1 MKKLNPKTFEIEM
14 LFKIAL
20 KNLLGARLRTFL
32 NVLVTA
38 FSFFLILSMLALY
51 DGMLQHAKQV
61 TIDTEIAGG
70 AYWHPEYDPL
80 DPMTFEDAHSTPPR
94 AVQALVNEKK
104 AFPVLVS
111 QVSIYPG
118 GRIMPAIMK
127 GIPPDQNIVNMPT
140 DALSGHEEIAIPVL
154 IGKGM
159 ASDTKLEVGDTFTI
173 RWLDTD
179 RTYDADEGTVIY
191 IMDTENFK
199 LDLGHIW
206 IPLNKAQA
214 MLAMEGDAT
223 YVTYKKGT
231 PPAQDSGGW
240 SPRDIN
246 YLVQDMEAIIE
257 ADKPG
262 AQIMN
267 MILLALAAMG
277 IFNAQVLSIFRRGR
291 EIGTLMAIGM
301 TRSRVVGL
309 FTLEGGLNAVLA
321 AVATL
326 IFFGPILWYFG
337 VYGIPLPIDYTEMG
351 LIMAKRLMP
360 VYTVGLVFSTT
371 ILVSIIVL
379 IVSYIPSRRIAQM
392 KPTDALR
399 GKAAV

>member
-1 MKKLNPKTFEIEM
+1 M
-14 LFKIAL
+14 LFNIAL
-20 KNLLGARLRTFL
+20 KNLLGARLRTIL
-32 NVLVTA
+32 NVFVTA
-38 FSFFLILSMLALY
+38 FSFFIILFFLGMY
-51 DGMLQHAKQV
+51 DGMLQHAKNV

-80 DPMTFEDAHSTPPR
+80 DPMSYEDAHSNLPDDI
-94 AVQALVNEKK
+94 QALIDKKK

-118 GRIMPAIMK
+118 GRIMPAILK

-140 DALSGHEEIAIPVL
+140 EALQGINDGTIPVL

-159 ASDTKLEVGDTFTI
+159 AKDSKLKVGDSFTI
-173 RWLDTD
+173 RWMDAD
-179 RTYDADEGTVIY
+179 KTYDADEGRVVY

-199 LDLGHIW
+199 LDMGHIW
-206 IPLNKAQA
+206 VPLNIAQS
-214 MLAMEGDAT
+214 MLEMKEEAT
-223 YVTYKKGT
+223 YVTYAKGLT
-231 PPAQDSGGW
+231 DNINSEQWIS
-240 SPRDIN
+240 RDVN

-262 AQIMN
+262 AQIMY

-277 IFNAQVLSIFRRGR
+277 IFNAQVLSIFRRGK
-291 EIGTLMAIGM
+291 EIGTLMALGM

-321 AVATL
+321 TMMMIIL
-326 IFFGPILWYFG
+326 FGPILWYFG
-337 VYGIPLPIDYTEMG
+337 VNGIPLPLDYTEMG
-351 LIMAKRLMP
+351 LIMAKRLIP
-360 VYTVGLVFSTT
+360 IYSIGLIISTMS
-371 ILVSIIVL
+371 LVSIIVL
-379 IVSYIPSRRIAQM
+379 IVSYIPSRKITHM

-399 GKAAV
+399 GKAIA

>member
-1 MKKLNPKTFEIEM
+1 M

-38 FSFFLILSMLALY
+38 FSFFLILFMSAMY

-61 TIDTEIAGG
+61 TMDTEIAGG
-70 AYWHPEYDPL
+70 AYWHSEYDPL
-80 DPMTFEDAHSTPPR
+80 DPLTFEDAHSVPPA
-94 AVQALVNEKK
+94 AVQALVGEKK

-111 QVSIYPG
+111 QASIYPG

-127 GIPPDQNIVNMPT
+127 GIPPGQNIVNMPT
-140 DALSGHEEIAIPVL
+140 DALSGHEEIALPVL

-159 ASDTKLEVGDTFTI
+159 ASDTKLEVGDVFTI
-173 RWLDTD
+173 RWLDAD
-179 RTYDADEGTVIY
+179 RTYDANEGTVVH

-199 LDLGHIW
+199 LDMGHIW

-214 MLAMEGDAT
+214 MLAMEGEAT
-223 YVTYKKGT
+223 YVTYEKGV
-231 PPAQDSGGW
+231 PPVQNKGDW
-240 SPRDIN
+240 IPRDIN

-262 AQIMN
+262 AQVMY
-267 MILLALAAMG
+267 MVLLALAAMG
-277 IFNAQVLSIFRRGR
+277 IFNAQVLSIFRRGK

-309 FTLEGGLNAVLA
+309 FTLEGGLNAVLS
-321 AVATL
+321 AVVTL
-326 IFFGPILWYFG
+326 IVFGPILWYFG
-337 VYGIPLPIDYTEMG
+337 VYGIPLPIDYSEMG
-351 LIMAKRLMP
+351 MIVAKRLIP
-360 VYTVGLVFSTT
+360 VYTIGLVVSTT

-379 IVSYIPSRRIAQM
+379 IVSYIPSRRIARM

-399 GKAAV
+399 GKMVA

>member
-1 MKKLNPKTFEIEM
+1 M
-14 LFKIAL
+14 LLKIAL

-32 NVLVTA
+32 SVLVTA
-38 FSFFLILSMLALY
+38 FSFFLILFMSAMY

-61 TIDTEIAGG
+61 TMDTEIAGG

-80 DPMTFEDAHSTPPR
+80 DPMTFEEAHSVPPS
-94 AVQALVNEKK
+94 AIQALIDENK

-111 QVSIYPG
+111 QASIYPG
-118 GRIMPAIMK
+118 GRIMPTIMK
-127 GIPPDQNIVNMPT
+127 GIPPAQRIVNMPT
-140 DALSGHEEIAIPVL
+140 DALLGHEDIAIPVL

-159 ASDTKLEVGDTFTI
+159 ASESKLEVGDAFTI

-179 RTYDADEGTVIY
+179 LTYDADEGTVVH

-199 LDLGHIW
+199 LDMGHIW
-206 IPLNKAQA
+206 IPLNKVQS
-214 MLAMEGDAT
+214 MLAMEGEAT
-223 YVTYKKGT
+223 YVTYGKGVQ
-231 PPAQDSGGW
+231 PVQDMGDW
-240 SPRDIN
+240 IPRDIN

-262 AQIMN
+262 AQILYL
-267 MILLALAAMG
+267 ILLAMAAMG

-301 TRSRVVGL
+301 TRPRVVGL
-309 FTLEGGLNAVLA
+309 FTLEGGLNAVLSA
-321 AVATL
+321 AVTL
-326 IFFGPILWYFG
+326 IVFGPILWYFG
-337 VYGIPLPIDYTEMG
+337 AYGIPLPIDYSEMG
-351 LIMAKRLMP
+351 LIIAKRLIP
-360 VYTVGLVFSTT
+360 VYTIGLVVSTT

-379 IVSYIPSRRIAQM
+379 IVSYIPSRRIAKM

-399 GKAAV
+399 GKVMA